1 MAQARPL
8 FNFDLNELPPPEEDC
23 ANHSAS
29 PDPVREPSP
38 SQDPTPLPSE
48 REPSPQDLFPP
59 PVREPS
65 PVLDLDAPLS
75 PLDEDDAESQQLP
88 GSPSLPE
95 PRSSTS
101 PVAPS
106 RSSAEGVSD
115 DDTTRLPG
123 PPSRHCDRTPPRALS
138 LPDGEAERPP
148 SQDMSSASRAPTR
161 GPSDTTTFH
170 RPPRDDAISMRRRAE
185 YDEDAASS
193 YGRSSRVRPTFSR
206 RYEQTGKRLAPATNA
221 EFGGPR
227 PKNRRRRRPEW
238 PRGNKNQSY
247 AQDQRTQKGYV
258 STQQGSLIADHRT
271 IAVTIKRKDLPG
283 LATISSTG
291 KLFRSLVERTGAKVR
306 TAAGRARC
314 KNLPKPVGTVSTG
327 RRLPSGHNVP
337 ERTGTTGNVG
347 RIRRRKSTDPT

>member
-23 ANHSAS
+23 ANHAAS

-148 SQDMSSASRAPTR
+148 SQDAASRAPTR
-161 GPSDTTTFH
+161 GPSDTTTSH

-258 STQQGSLIADHRT
+258 PTQQGSSDCRPPYHRRHNQ
-271 IAVTIKRKDLPG
+271 AQGPP
-283 LATISSTG
+283 
-291 KLFRSLVERTGAKVR
+291 RTGDYQQHREVVPFSGGAYGSEGPY
-306 TAAGRARC
+306 GRRQSPVQEP
-314 KNLPKPVGTVSTG
+314 PKIGGYRTVSTG
-327 RRLPSGHNVP
+327 RRLPSGHNLP
-337 ERTGTTGNVG
+337 ECTGTTG
-347 RIRRRKSTDPT
+347 RIRTAVG